1 MDLMSALLDVH
12 SHRLVWSD
20 AEAERVK
27 HYFDL
32 IGLMV
37 DASATYTT
45 ATAVAALQNELP
57 ALFAPPR
64 SDYYF
69 EKVALKTATL

>member
-1 MDLMSALLDVH
+1 MGALLDVH
-12 SHRLVWSD
+12 CHRLVWS
-20 AEAERVK
+20 EAESERIK

-37 DASATYTT
+37 DASSTYTS
-45 ATAVAALQNELP
+45 ATAVAELTTELP

-69 EKVALKTATL
+69 ERVKLQSRII